1 MKDAVDFPEDNS
13 SVPFSVKYICV
24 GHMYKM
30 DLGCR
35 TLILAGF

>member
-1 MKDAVDFPEDNS
+1 MKDAIVFSEHNG
-13 SVPFSVKYICV
+13 SVPFSVKCICV